1 MTAQVAC
8 RGLRSRALLSDFEAV
23 KPLTV
28 PRRGMQMRPSAEGPG
43 HAQGY
48 LNRTRA
54 GTRRAVRRLFG
65 VRAQW
70 TAGGPAHRA
79 RFGRTPNRG
88 IPRPQTWV
96 ARIGPPAAPPA
107 YLATISTEAHSIL
120 VFSTVESER
129 GEPLVDTLLLDAH
142 RIDPV
147 AGALEHLDVWTS
159 GAGIPLGGY
168 GYDLMVLTSQSE
180 AVFHFGAKAPSF
192 AGFRT
197 ALFEHGSL
205 FQSRDTKP
213 STAQFLERWIAAL

>member
-1 MTAQVAC
+1 MRRVISTGLEPEPAVLSAVCSAC
-8 RGLRSRALLSDFEAV
+8 GLNGLRVGRHIVRDSEE
-23 KPLTV
+23 
-28 PRRGMQMRPSAEGPG
+28 RRTGEF
-43 HAQGY
+43 H
-48 LNRTRA
+48 
-54 GTRRAVRRLFG
+54 VRKL
-65 VRAQW
+65 
-70 TAGGPAHRA
+70 
-79 RFGRTPNRG
+79 
-88 IPRPQTWV
+88 WV

-129 GEPLVDTLLLDAH
+129 GEPLLDTLLLDAH